1 MNPLPTIHLRPATLE
16 DCAVIAALLDDLGYP
31 VDLDFLARRLQRQ
44 LSHDDAALLVA
55 VVENAVVGMIS
66 LHFIPQLALPGDF
79 CRISYL
85 CVSPNARGQGIGTAL
100 ELRAYQMAQERGCDR
115 MEVHSHSRR
124 LPAHRFYARQGYT
137 ESPKYWVKRVTW
149 E

>member
-1 MNPLPTIHLRPATLE
+1 MTSTHLRPATLE
-16 DCAVIAALLDDLGYP
+16 DRSVIAALLDDLGYP
-31 VDLDFLARRLQRQ
+31 VDFHFLTHSIQRQ
-44 LSHDDAALLVA
+44 LDHNDAVLLVA
-55 VVENAVVGMIS
+55 VVENTVVGVIS

-85 CVSPNARGQGIGTAL
+85 CVSPAARGQGIGTAL
-100 ELRAYQMAQERGCDR
+100 EERAYELAQERGCDR

-124 LPAHRFYARQGYT
+124 VDAHRFYARQGYT
-137 ESPKYWVKRVTW
+137 ESPKYLVKSVLC

>member
-1 MNPLPTIHLRPATLE
+1 
-16 DCAVIAALLDDLGYP
+16 VIAALLDDLGYP
-31 VDLDFLARRLQRQ
+31 VDLHFLTHSIQRQ
-44 LSHDDAALLVA
+44 LDHNDAVLLVA
-55 VVENAVVGMIS
+55 VVENTVVGVIS

-85 CVSPNARGQGIGTAL
+85 CVSPAARGQGIGTAL
-100 ELRAYQMAQERGCDR
+100 EERAYELAQERGCDR

-124 LPAHRFYARQGYT
+124 VDAHRFYTRQGYT
-137 ESPKYWVKRVTW
+137 ESPKYLVKSVLC